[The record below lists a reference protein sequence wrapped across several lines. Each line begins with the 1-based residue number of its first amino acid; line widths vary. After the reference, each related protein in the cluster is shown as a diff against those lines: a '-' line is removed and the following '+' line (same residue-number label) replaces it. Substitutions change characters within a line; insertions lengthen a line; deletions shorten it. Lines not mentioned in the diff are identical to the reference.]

1 MSRVSSRASVVA
13 AVISIVL
20 LIVVFLIMVLWAG
33 ARTKKEEESV
43 DGRLVVEV
51 LDSLSG
57 VRVGNASSTTVRGVR
72 MLEEEEEEEESFG
85 NEGKDSFP
93 CLFS

>member
-1 MSRVSSRASVVA
+1 MSRVSVVA

-20 LIVVFLIMVLWAG
+20 LIVVFLVVVLWAG
-33 ARTKKEEESV
+33 ARTKKEEEMAV